1 MGTNYLIFE
10 GIFLICLSTIV
21 SLWIMYRST
30 YRIKKM
36 ELKHKKELEELRTK
50 EMQKDEKNEVLIQEI
65 KSQVLKNI
73 EKEVKEVI
81 DKKFSDTLTE
91 RVERLEKQVKSKT

>member
-1 MGTNYLIFE
+1 
-10 GIFLICLSTIV
+10 
-21 SLWIMYRST
+21 
-30 YRIKKM
+30 M

-50 EMQKDEKNEVLIQEI
+50 EKQKDEKNEVLIQEI
-65 KSQVLKNI
+65 KSQVLSNI
-73 EKEVKEVI
+73 EKEVKEEI

>member
-1 MGTNYLIFE
+1 METNCLIFW

-21 SLWIMYRST
+21 SICIMYRST

-50 EMQKDEKNEVLIQEI
+50 EKQKDEKNEVLIQEI
-65 KSQVLKNI
+65 KSQVLNNI

>member
-1 MGTNYLIFE
+1 METNCLIFW
-10 GIFLICLSTIV
+10 GILLICLSSVLSVFIV
-21 SLWIMYRST
+21 YQFKYCLR
-30 YRIKKM
+30 KM

-50 EMQKDEKNEVLIQEI
+50 EKDKVLIQEI
-65 KSQVLKNI
+65 KSQVLNEI
-73 EKEVKEVI
+73 EKEVKEAI